1 MKLKDFLR
9 NIKFEKPD
17 RDTVIRSVDKGL
29 LMFIGVPFLY
39 LLYYG
44 GKVAT
49 VAFVGVRLIFWSVYL
64 YRLNVRWELKHAMG
78 LRGERRERVLTSL
91 SEIVIV

>member
-9 NIKFEKPD
+9 KLKFQKPD
-17 RDTVIRSVDKGL
+17 RDTVIEAWIGL
-29 LMFIGVPFLY
+29 LMFVGVPFCI

-49 VAFVGVRLIFWSVYL
+49 VVFVGVQLIFWSVYL
-64 YRLNVRWELKHAMG
+64 YRSNK
-78 LRGERRERVLTSL
+78 
-91 SEIVIV
+91 

>member
-17 RDTVIRSVDKGL
+17 RDTVIEAWIGL
-29 LMFIGVPFLY
+29 LMFVGVPFCIWLY
-39 LLYYG
+39 CG

-49 VAFVGVRLIFWSVYL
+49 VVFVGVQLIFWSVYL
-64 YRLNVRWELKHAMG
+64 YRSNK
-78 LRGERRERVLTSL
+78 
-91 SEIVIV
+91 